1 MADDDLL
8 LNFEVGD
15 TPGTNLVSTQYKG
28 RWKERALS
36 KKWDKIKARRVFNGP
51 VKSTTPTTIPP
62 TAVKTTNGVNG
73 GLEKESTGTEG
84 KRSLKR
90 KRKQAVASSSNAT
103 PMGTRN
109 FGSSS
114 LFTSN
119 PEITSTRAQKQPKVT
134 QEHTEPTEPGSLP
147 EPKNSDQLPSIEN
160 PADTQLVEVAEFTFL
175 GINPT
180 ICTHLQ
186 RSLQISKPTQI
197 QTLAIPHLIHP
208 PHHD

>member
-103 PMGTRN
+103 PVGSRN

-119 PEITSTRAQKQPKVT
+119 PEITSTSHK
-134 QEHTEPTEPGSLP
+134 
-147 EPKNSDQLPSIEN
+147 EPKAAKAPKEPPIPAEPKEAKEPRESPAATTLISASTTPSE
-160 PADTQLVEVAEFTFL
+160 ATEFTSL

-180 ICTHLQ
+180 VCSHLQ
-186 RSLQISKPTQI
+186 RSLQITKPT
-197 QTLAIPHLIHP
+197 
-208 PHHD
+208 